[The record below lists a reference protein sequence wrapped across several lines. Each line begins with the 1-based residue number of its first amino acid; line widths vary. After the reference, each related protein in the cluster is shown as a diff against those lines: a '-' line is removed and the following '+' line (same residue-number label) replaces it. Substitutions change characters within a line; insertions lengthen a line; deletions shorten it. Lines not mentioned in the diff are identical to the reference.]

1 MAEAAKTTD
10 RKHGALPYQALREY
24 MRDGHIK
31 DADSKNVQPASI
43 DLSITDEVYRLPG
56 VVQPLVREPVE
67 SLVERFRGVLTDVG
81 APLERNT
88 VYIARLRETLD
99 LPYEVFGLVNPKST
113 TGRLDVHVRV
123 IADGTPRFDTVEQ
136 GFSGELWIMIVPR
149 SFPII
154 LKAGTPFCQL
164 RLFTGEPRLNESML
178 ETVFDTEALLWR
190 ETGDQ
195 ILYEDVPVTDHDGS
209 IILTLDTYSEPVG
222 WVATN
227 VNVPIDPTLVG
238 GYKAQKFFQPMVL
251 DSGYVYL
258 RRDHFYILSTR
269 EFVRVPPTLACEM
282 VPMDERSGEFRA
294 HYAGFIDPGWGWG
307 KNGEEKGR
315 PLTLEVRPHE
325 DIIIGPRQPIGKIAF
340 EHMIEKPEVVYD
352 AGSSNYSAQEG
363 PKLAKQ
369 FNIL

>member
-1 MAEAAKTTD
+1 MTEK
-10 RKHGALPYQALREY
+10 KHVERRDGALPCQKIREY
-24 MRDGHIK
+24 IEGGQIQR
-31 DADSKNVQPASI
+31 ANTKNIQPASL
-43 DLSITDEVYRLPG
+43 DLTVADEVYRLPG
-56 VVQPLVREPVE
+56 VVQPLVRESVE
-67 SLVERFRGVLTDVG
+67 SLIERFHGIRMDISV
-81 APLERNT
+81 PLERNT
-88 VYIARLRETLD
+88 AYLVRLNEVLD
-99 LPYEVFGLVNPKST
+99 LPPDVFGSANPKST
-113 TGRLDVHVRV
+113 TGRLDIHVRL
-123 IADGTPRFDTVEQ
+123 ITDGTPRFDTVER
-136 GFSGELWIMIVPR
+136 GFSGGLWLMVVPR
-149 SFPII
+149 SFPVV
-154 LKAGTPFCQL
+154 LKEDTPLAQL
-164 RLFTGEPRLNESML
+164 RLFTGKPQLNEDAL

-195 ILYEDVPVTDHDGS
+195 ILYEDVPISDHDGS

-238 GYKAQKFFQPMVL
+238 EYKAQKFFQPIVL
-251 DSGYVYL
+251 DNGYVYL

-269 EFVRVPPTLACEM
+269 EFVRVSPMLACEM

-340 EHMIEKPEVVYD
+340 EWVTEIPEVLYD
-352 AGSSNYSAQEG
+352 TGSSNYSSQSG
-363 PKLAKQ
+363 PRLAKQ
-369 FNIL
+369 FKIV